1 MQVHKLCIDSNLDLL
16 YTTKFGVSLANE
28 EKSKREKKFGAP
40 VKLAHDLLQ
49 IMRHIL
55 VSSFALLGAH
65 KS

>member
-1 MQVHKLCIDSNLDLL
+1 MRFHKLCIDSNLDVV
-16 YTTKFGVSLANE
+16 YYKIWRFSCKRG
-28 EKSKREKKFGAP
+28 EKQEGKKFGAP

>member
-1 MQVHKLCIDSNLDLL
+1 MQVHKLCIDRNLDVV
-16 YTTKFGVSLANE
+16 YYKIWRFSC
-28 EKSKREKKFGAP
+28 KRGEKKFGAT